1 MHNDNT
7 IHFEMG
13 GVRIDAIDPSE
24 TGGKRATHWSTNSRQ
39 IFAAAAVV
47 AARVHAVDVPT
58 RLVLVDATGA
68 IVVGSAI

>member
-1 MHNDNT
+1 
-7 IHFEMG
+7 MG
-13 GVRIDAIDPSE
+13 GVCIDAIDPSE
-24 TGGKRATHWSTNSRQ
+24 TGGKCTTHWSTDSRQ

-47 AARVHAVDVPT
+47 VAARVHAVDVLT